1 MGLSWHSVR
10 SLWQKGCLWLPAE
23 GRRQIYSSDPANL
36 PRGWKKGSLGAA
48 NQYLRQAKF
57 NSQAQSWVRP
67 NNLVMYIWT
76 TFALGM
82 TLDRSLKRIQAI
94 FNISI
99 SSSPTQP
106 PWQTFLCLHS
116 NILVTIF
123 TNKRKLISFTKKRKF
138 NSSISLCSF
147 PSRYALHVKRNR
159 VLIRYL

>member
-36 PRGWKKGSLGAA
+36 PRGWKKESLGAA

-76 TFALGM
+76 TFVLRM
-82 TLDRSLKRIQAI
+82 TLDRSLKRRQAI

-106 PWQTFLCLHS
+106 PWQTF
-116 NILVTIF
+116 
-123 TNKRKLISFTKKRKF
+123 TNKRKLICFTKKG
-138 NSSISLCSF
+138 NLIHQYLYLCSF
-147 PSRYALHVKRNR
+147 PPRYAWHVKRNW